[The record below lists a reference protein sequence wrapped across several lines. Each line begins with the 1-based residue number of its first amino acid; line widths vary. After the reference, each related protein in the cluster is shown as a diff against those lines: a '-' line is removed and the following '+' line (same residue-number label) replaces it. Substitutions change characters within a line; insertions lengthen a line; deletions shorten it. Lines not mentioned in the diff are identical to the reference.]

1 MRRKSKR
8 VTKRL
13 EVTFS
18 SGGLQYTGIS
28 SDLSTG
34 GLFIRT
40 QNGLMPGS
48 EVEIEIYLPQHKL
61 GRVKGVVRR
70 TVKTSLSMIKNGMG
84 VELTEKDQNY
94 VDFVKS
100 IHGEDKEEREETGAQ
115 RGEGT
120 ISPPESK
127 GNEAPDSRIVVCVN
141 CNTKNRIPKGKVPL
155 GAKCG
160 RCGTLLYLGDID

>member
-8 VTKRL
+8 ITKRL

-18 SGGLQYTGIS
+18 SGGLQFRGIS
-28 SDLSTG
+28 SDLSAE

-40 QNGLMPGS
+40 QNGLLPGTI
-48 EVEIEIYLPQHKL
+48 VEIEIYLPGHKL
-61 GRVKGVVRR
+61 GRLRGIVRR

-84 VELTEKDQNY
+84 VELIERDQNY
-94 VDFVKS
+94 LDFVRTIDRKDM
-100 IHGEDKEEREETGAQ
+100 EQAEEPAAQ

-120 ISPPESK
+120 VRHAEGK
-127 GNEAPDSRIVVCVN
+127 GDELSDSRIIVCVT
-141 CNTKNRIPKGKVPL
+141 CNVKNRIPKGKVPL

-160 RCGTLLYLGDID
+160 KCGTLLYLGDID